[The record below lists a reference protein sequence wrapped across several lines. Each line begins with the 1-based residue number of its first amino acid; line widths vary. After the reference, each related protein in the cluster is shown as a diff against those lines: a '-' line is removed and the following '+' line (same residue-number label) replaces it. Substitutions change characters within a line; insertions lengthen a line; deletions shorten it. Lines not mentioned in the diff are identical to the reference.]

1 MSFLCSHLPLL
12 TYLDLSHNKISEIH
26 QKNFMKQTLLQTL
39 YLDNNKIE
47 KIQPNAFENNLQLRN
62 LDLSVNK
69 IKAFTT
75 TFFGTK
81 FGGNRL
87 RKLNLA
93 QNEISALDANLFA
106 ILKNLVTLNLSSVSK
121 LWFRSISKRY
131 SWLDTKKPILSNFH
145 RF

>member
-1 MSFLCSHLPLL
+1 
-12 TYLDLSHNKISEIH
+12 
-26 QKNFMKQTLLQTL
+26 MKQTLLQTL

-47 KIQPNAFENNLQLRN
+47 KINPNAFENNLQLRN

-69 IKAFTT
+69 IKAFTM

-93 QNEISALDANLFA
+93 QNEISSLDASLFA
-106 ILKNLVTLNLSSVSK
+106 ILKNLVTLNLSSVSESFASK
-121 LWFRSISKRY
+121 PFYKSSWFDTRTHILCSSHRY
-131 SWLDTKKPILSNFH
+131 
-145 RF
+145 